1 MLSILKN
8 LQGDIVDK
16 RTVMYPAFMLLML
29 FAINSFASNS
39 LSNFKSEEI
48 LYINYEDSLNQ
59 NTSLLVKLPKNYD
72 SSKTWPA
79 LIVLHGLGG
88 TPFVIEPLNAF
99 IQISPQ
105 IKNAKITSQELL
117 DAIDFAQKSFPI
129 DSQRIYLTGFSMG
142 AIAIFDIALETPDL
156 WAACVPVCGRA
167 ANLNMIK
174 NADNLPFWIQ
184 TGTRDTVVPPQNAR
198 NVYKFSQQLG
208 FNHWRYTEHK
218 YMGHAMIINFSEMQ
232 NWLLK
237 HKRINNPRKIHFE
250 INHNR
255 PKKVYW
261 LELQKKHNARNGSI
275 DVEIQDQTIN
285 IQTKNINSYTLN
297 LNDKLISPTSDIQ
310 IIHNGKSIYRN
321 NAIEIFHWDCNS
333 NEPND
338 TSLNQKHQF
347 EKLLK
352 TL

>member
-16 RTVMYPAFMLLML
+16 RNVAYPAFMLLML

-48 LYINYEDSLNQ
+48 LYINYKNSLNQ
-59 NTSLLVKLPKNYD
+59 NTSLLVKLPLNYD
-72 SSKTWPA
+72 SSRPWPA
-79 LIVLHGLGG
+79 LVVLHGLGG
-88 TPFVIEPLNAF
+88 TPFIIEPLNAF

-105 IKNAKITSQELL
+105 IKNTKITSQELL

-129 DSQRIYLTGFSMG
+129 DMQRIYLTGFSMG

-156 WAACVPVCGRA
+156 WAACVPVCGKA

-174 NADNLPFWIQ
+174 NAGNLPFWIQ
-184 TGTRDTVVPPQNAR
+184 TGTKDTVVPPQNAR
-198 NVYKFSQQLG
+198 NAYKFSQQLG
-208 FNHWRYTEHK
+208 FDHWRYTEHK
-218 YMGHAMIINFSEMQ
+218 YMGHAMIINFPEMQ
-232 NWLLK
+232 TWLLK
-237 HKRINNPRKIHFE
+237 HKRANNPHKIYFE

-255 PKKVYW
+255 QAKVYW
-261 LELQKKHNARNGSI
+261 LELQKQHNARNGSI
-275 DVEIQDQTIN
+275 DVEIQDQIIS
-285 IQTKNINSYTLN
+285 IQSKNIDNYTLN

-310 IIHNGKSIYRN
+310 IMHNGKSIYN
-321 NAIEIFHWDCNS
+321 NKATETFHWDCNS

-338 TSLNQKHQF
+338 TSPSQQHQS
-347 EKLLK
+347 EKLSQ
-352 TL
+352 T